1 MIRTTMILIAGL
13 TLAGCCGEGKMASQ
27 GVVQSVDFKTS
38 SFNASD
44 ITVIQTTTKTVM
56 LKGPK
61 TITTGAELF
70 VYADKCDTYFM
81 TREDGK
87 LGQ

>member
-1 MIRTTMILIAGL
+1 MIRTVTLIASL
-13 TLAGCCGEGKMASQ
+13 ALAGCCGEGRMASQ
-27 GVVQSVDFKTS
+27 GTVQSVDFKTS
-38 SFNASD
+38 SFNVSD
-44 ITVIQTTTKTVM
+44 ITIIRTSTKTVM

-70 VYADKCDTYFM
+70 VYADKCETYFM